1 MKGARCLFGYLL
13 ATLLGVTLF
22 ARPVLANESDA
33 APRKRASEKI
43 VERVARGAIT
53 ESLETLDQEENRE
66 RIGRILGSPQLQQA
80 MRELVA
86 SIVTG
91 VFEGVRAGKPG
102 TQGFGRSMRRE
113 IDRNITP
120 AVARMTYQVVDSAVS
135 ASTAD
140 KHIAQIEK
148 LGEGA
153 TRAVVRGAAV
163 GLERDLG
170 PAIARTMDKDIGPAL
185 AVMISRDI
193 LPAIGRGLDTPE
205 MQSAVANLTRSV
217 ATELVG
223 GAGDAMQAKTDQ
235 NLEEGKQSRLQ
246 LFGDQVARGY
256 DVAMYVSFAFGTLL
270 LVLTI
275 VLVRMSRRQRRQAEA
290 SKRRE
295 TALMHL
301 IETIESDHPEI
312 KSDLLRVLQDG
323 RAETQQ

>member
-235 NLEEGKQSRLQ
+235 NLEEGKLRGATTLRCMSRL
-246 LFGDQVARGY
+246 R
-256 DVAMYVSFAFGTLL
+256 SE
-270 LVLTI
+270 
-275 VLVRMSRRQRRQAEA
+275 RCCWC
-290 SKRRE
+290 
-295 TALMHL
+295 
-301 IETIESDHPEI
+301 
-312 KSDLLRVLQDG
+312 
-323 RAETQQ
+323 